1 MEDDYEVD
9 PEMTAAMGFSSF
21 GAQPNAKKRKYHH
34 DDAVVSIDDPR
45 GKSSGANTIE
55 LGIRKQRDESDSGV
69 PPQPK
74 SPEPVSTARDASITH
89 PAGASAGL
97 SQFIS
102 EAQSLPPRPM
112 PPGANQNYQIPTPS
126 ASDPKSFPG
135 GIPKQFFDKLDW
147 KELEALRKGVKD
159 ENGDIAYFLPS
170 FIEDPWA
177 KLEREQGGGS

>member
-1 MEDDYEVD
+1 MDDDFEVD

-34 DDAVVSIDDPR
+34 DDAVISLDDPQ
-45 GKSSGANTIE
+45 GESSGANTTE
-55 LGIRKQRDESDSGV
+55 LGIRKQRDDSFSGV
-69 PPQPK
+69 SPQTD
-74 SPEPVSTARDASITH
+74 STASMSTARDASIIH

-102 EAQSLPPRPM
+102 QAQSLPPRPT
-112 PPGANQNYQIPTPS
+112 PPGSNQNHQISTPS
-126 ASDPKSFPG
+126 ASGPTSFPG

-147 KELEALRKGVKD
+147 KELEALRKGLKD
-159 ENGDIAYFLPS
+159 ENGDVAYFLPS

-177 KLEREQGGGS
+177 KLEREQGSGS